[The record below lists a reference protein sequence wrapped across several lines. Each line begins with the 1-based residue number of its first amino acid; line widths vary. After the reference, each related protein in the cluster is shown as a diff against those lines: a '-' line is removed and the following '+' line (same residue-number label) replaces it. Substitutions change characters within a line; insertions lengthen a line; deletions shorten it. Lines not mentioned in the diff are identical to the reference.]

1 MDSIAGQLAHRS
13 GMVVFKPSD
22 VPTYYNSTLGSG
34 QPEPQPNLG
43 MTNQAFSKP
52 YQELSQNAAEPNDDF
67 DNIPWLR
74 GAGSQTNNNN
84 NNNNNNNQHTATQ
97 AVEQPK
103 QQGQQ
108 SQQSQQAEQPMPS
121 FKVTDFSI
129 FDDVVTRDG
138 LRSTVHDLVKSGSVN
153 FFKGVDE
160 GTMQAL
166 VGGDMSKL
174 ASVLNVVIAN
184 AVGEALTGSMSV
196 LGSQMPGLLSKTFK
210 DFTDFDK
217 TSKVSRAVTVKDP
230 FETAVKQQLTSQY
243 LAAYPNADVSE
254 VKMNVESAYK
264 LYQAKL
270 VKANTV
276 VKADTRPAMTNVDI
290 DNLFI

>member
-1 MDSIAGQLAHRS
+1 MDSIAGQLAHRA
-13 GMVVFKPSD
+13 GMSVFKPSD
-22 VPTYYNSTLGSG
+22 VPAYFNQTLSSG

-43 MTNQAFSKP
+43 MSTQDFSKA
-52 YQELSQNAAEPNDDF
+52 YQELSQNATEPDSDF
-67 DNIPWLR
+67 DNISWLR
-74 GAGSQTNNNN
+74 GAGSQTNNG
-84 NNNNNNNQHTATQ
+84 QQ
-97 AVEQPK
+97 AVPVGQPN

-108 SQQSQQAEQPMPS
+108 NQQNQQSQQAEQPMPS
-121 FKVTDFSI
+121 FRVNDFNV

-138 LRSTVHDLVKSGSVN
+138 LRNTVHDLVKSGSVN

-174 ASVLNVVIAN
+174 APVLNVVIAN
-184 AVGEALTGSMSV
+184 AVGEALTGSISV

-264 LYQAKL
+264 MYQAKL
-270 VKANTV
+270 VKAGTV
-276 VKADTRPAMTNVDI
+276 VKADTRSAMTNTDI
-290 DNLFI
+290 DNLFK

>member
-13 GMVVFKPSD
+13 GMAVFKTSD
-22 VPTYYNSTLGSG
+22 VPAYYNQALGSG
-34 QPEPQPNLG
+34 QSDPQPNLG
-43 MTNQAFSKP
+43 LSEQAHNKP
-52 YQELSQNAAEPNDDF
+52 YQDTYQNTVESGNDF
-67 DNIPWLR
+67 DSIPWLR
-74 GAGSQTNNNN
+74 GAGAQTNNSQQATTQSVGQTD
-84 NNNNNNNQHTATQ
+84 QH
-97 AVEQPK
+97 
-103 QQGQQ
+103 GQQ
-108 SQQSQQAEQPMPS
+108 SQPMPS
-121 FKVTDFSI
+121 FKVNDFNI
-129 FDDVVTRDG
+129 FDDTVTRDN

-166 VGGDMSKL
+166 MGGDMSKL
-174 ASVLNVVIAN
+174 APVLNVVIAN
-184 AVGEALTGSMSV
+184 AVGEALTGSISV

-254 VKMNVESAYK
+254 VKTNVESAYK
-264 LYQAKL
+264 MYQAKL
-270 VKANTV
+270 VKAGTV
-276 VKADTRPAMTNVDI
+276 VKADTRSAMTNTDI
-290 DNLFI
+290 DNLFK

>member
-13 GMVVFKPSD
+13 GMAVFKTSD
-22 VPTYYNSTLGSG
+22 VPAYYNQALGSG
-34 QPEPQPNLG
+34 QSDPQPNLG
-43 MTNQAFSKP
+43 LSEQAHNKP
-52 YQELSQNAAEPNDDF
+52 YQDTYQNTVESGNDF
-67 DNIPWLR
+67 DSIPWLR
-74 GAGSQTNNNN
+74 GAGAQTNNSQQATTQSVGQTD
-84 NNNNNNNQHTATQ
+84 QH
-97 AVEQPK
+97 
-103 QQGQQ
+103 GQQ
-108 SQQSQQAEQPMPS
+108 SQQSQQTEQPMPS
-121 FKVTDFSI
+121 FKVNDFNI
-129 FDDVVTRDG
+129 FDDTVTRDN

-160 GTMQAL
+160 SVMQAL
-166 VGGDMSKL
+166 MGGDMSKL
-174 ASVLNVVIAN
+174 APVLNVVIAN
-184 AVGEALTGSMSV
+184 AVGEALTGSISV

-264 LYQAKL
+264 MYQAKL
-270 VKANTV
+270 VKAGTV
-276 VKADTRPAMTNVDI
+276 VKADTRSAMTNTDI
-290 DNLFI
+290 DNLFK

>member
-13 GMVVFKPSD
+13 GMAVFKPSD
-22 VPTYYNSTLGSG
+22 VPAYYNQALGSG
-34 QPEPQPNLG
+34 QPDPQPNLG
-43 MTNQAFSKP
+43 LSEQAHNKP
-52 YQELSQNAAEPNDDF
+52 YQDTYQNTVESGNDF
-67 DNIPWLR
+67 DSIPWLR
-74 GAGSQTNNNN
+74 GAGAQTNNS
-84 NNNNNNNQHTATQ
+84 QQAATQ
-97 AVEQPK
+97 SVGQTD
-103 QQGQQ
+103 QHGQQ
-108 SQQSQQAEQPMPS
+108 SQQSQQTEQPMPS
-121 FKVTDFSI
+121 FKVNDFNI
-129 FDDVVTRDG
+129 FDDTVTRDN

-160 GTMQAL
+160 SAMQAL

-174 ASVLNVVIAN
+174 APVLNVVIAN
-184 AVGEALTGSMSV
+184 AVGEALTGSISV

-264 LYQAKL
+264 MYQAKL
-270 VKANTV
+270 VKSGTT
-276 VKADTRPAMTNVDI
+276 VKADTRPAMTNTDI
-290 DNLFI
+290 DNLFK

>member
-13 GMVVFKPSD
+13 GMAVFKPSD
-22 VPTYYNSTLGSG
+22 VPAYYNQALGSG
-34 QPEPQPNLG
+34 QSDPQPNLG
-43 MTNQAFSKP
+43 LSDQAHNKA
-52 YQELSQNAAEPNDDF
+52 YQDTYQNPVESGNDF
-67 DNIPWLR
+67 DSIPWLR
-74 GAGSQTNNNN
+74 GAGAQTNNG
-84 NNNNNNNQHTATQ
+84 QQVTVHSVGQTD
-97 AVEQPK
+97 

-108 SQQSQQAEQPMPS
+108 SQQSQQTEQPMPT
-121 FKVTDFSI
+121 FKVNDFNI
-129 FDDVVTRDG
+129 FDDVVTRDS

-160 GTMQAL
+160 SAMQAL
-166 VGGDMSKL
+166 MGGDMSKL
-174 ASVLNVVIAN
+174 APVLNVVIAN
-184 AVGEALTGSMSV
+184 AVGEALTGSISV

-254 VKMNVESAYK
+254 VKTNVESAYK

-270 VKANTV
+270 IKAGTV
-276 VKADTRPAMTNVDI
+276 VKADTRSAMTNTDI
-290 DNLFI
+290 DNLFK

>member
-1 MDSIAGQLAHRS
+1 MDSIAGQLAHRA
-13 GMVVFKPSD
+13 GMSVFKPSD
-22 VPTYYNSTLGSG
+22 VPAYFNQTLSSG

-43 MTNQAFSKP
+43 MSTQDFSKS
-52 YQELSQNAAEPNDDF
+52 YQELSQNATEPDSDF
-67 DNIPWLR
+67 DNISWLR
-74 GAGSQTNNNN
+74 GAGSQTNNG
-84 NNNNNNNQHTATQ
+84 QQ
-97 AVEQPK
+97 AVPVGQPN

-108 SQQSQQAEQPMPS
+108 NQQNQQSQQAEQPMPS
-121 FKVTDFSI
+121 FRVNDFNV

-138 LRSTVHDLVKSGSVN
+138 LRNTVHDLVKSGSVN

-174 ASVLNVVIAN
+174 APVLNVVIAN
-184 AVGEALTGSMSV
+184 AVGEALTGSISV

-264 LYQAKL
+264 MYQAKL
-270 VKANTV
+270 VKAGTV
-276 VKADTRPAMTNVDI
+276 VKADARSAMTNTDI
-290 DNLFI
+290 DNLFK

>member
-13 GMVVFKPSD
+13 GMTVFKPSD
-22 VPTYYNSTLGSG
+22 VPAHYNQVLSSG

-43 MTNQAFSKP
+43 MSTQDFSKS
-52 YQELSQNAAEPNDDF
+52 YQETYQNTAEPNNDF
-67 DNIPWLR
+67 DSISWLR
-74 GAGSQTNNNN
+74 GAGSQTNNG
-84 NNNNNNNQHTATQ
+84 QQ
-97 AVEQPK
+97 AAPHAVGQSN

-108 SQQSQQAEQPMPS
+108 NQQNQQGQQAEQPMPP
-121 FKVTDFSI
+121 FKVSDFNI
-129 FDDVVTRDG
+129 FDDVVTRDS

-153 FFKGVDE
+153 FFKGVDDA
-160 GTMQAL
+160 TMQAL
-166 VGGDMSKL
+166 AGGDMTKL
-174 ASVLNVVIAN
+174 APVLNVVIAN
-184 AVGEALTGSMSV
+184 AVGEALTGSISV
-196 LGSQMPGLLSKTFK
+196 LGSRMPELLSKTFK

-230 FETAVKQQLTSQY
+230 FETAVKQQLTTQY

-270 VKANTV
+270 VKAGTV
-276 VKADTRPAMTNVDI
+276 VKTDTRTAMTNMDI
-290 DNLFI
+290 DNLFK

>member
-1 MDSIAGQLAHRS
+1 MDSIAGQLAHRA
-13 GMVVFKPSD
+13 GMSVFKPSD
-22 VPTYYNSTLGSG
+22 VPAYFNQTLSSG

-43 MTNQAFSKP
+43 MSTQDFSKS
-52 YQELSQNAAEPNDDF
+52 YQELSQNAIEPDSDF
-67 DNIPWLR
+67 DNISWLR
-74 GAGSQTNNNN
+74 GAGSQTNNG
-84 NNNNNNNQHTATQ
+84 QQ
-97 AVEQPK
+97 AVPVGQPN

-108 SQQSQQAEQPMPS
+108 NQQNQQSQQAEQPMPS
-121 FKVTDFSI
+121 FRVNDFNV

-138 LRSTVHDLVKSGSVN
+138 LRNTVHDLVKSGSVN

-174 ASVLNVVIAN
+174 APVLNVVIAN
-184 AVGEALTGSMSV
+184 AVGEALTGSISV

-264 LYQAKL
+264 MYQAKL
-270 VKANTV
+270 VKAGTV
-276 VKADTRPAMTNVDI
+276 VKADTRSAMTNTDI
-290 DNLFI
+290 DNLFK

>member
-22 VPTYYNSTLGSG
+22 VPAYYNQTLGN
-34 QPEPQPNLG
+34 QPEPKPNLG
-43 MTNQAFSKP
+43 LSAQDHNKP
-52 YQELSQNAAEPNDDF
+52 YQDYPQNTAETDNDF
-67 DNIPWLR
+67 DSISWLR
-74 GAGSQTNNNN
+74 GAGSQTNNV
-84 NNNNNNNQHTATQ
+84 QQAAPQTAG
-97 AVEQPK
+97 QPN

-108 SQQSQQAEQPMPS
+108 SQQTEQPMPT
-121 FKVTDFSI
+121 FKVNDFNI
-129 FDDVVTRDG
+129 FDDVVTRDS

-166 VGGDMSKL
+166 MGGDMSKL
-174 ASVLNVVIAN
+174 APVLNVVIAN
-184 AVGEALTGSMSV
+184 AVGEALTGSISV

-243 LAAYPNADVSE
+243 LAAFPNADVSD
-254 VKMNVESAYK
+254 VKTNVESAYK

-270 VKANTV
+270 VKAGTV
-276 VKADTRPAMTNVDI
+276 VKADTRTAMTNTDI
-290 DNLFI
+290 DNLFK

>member
-13 GMVVFKPSD
+13 GMAVFKTSD
-22 VPTYYNSTLGSG
+22 VPAYYNQTLSD
-34 QPEPQPNLG
+34 QPEPKPNLG
-43 MTNQAFSKP
+43 LSTQDSQKT
-52 YQELSQNAAEPNDDF
+52 YQDLSQNSDEYSNDF
-67 DNIPWLR
+67 DSISWLR
-74 GAGSQTNNNN
+74 SAGSQTNS
-84 NNNNNNNQHTATQ
+84 NQQTVPQSTG
-97 AVEQPK
+97 QPS
-103 QQGQQ
+103 QHGQQ
-108 SQQSQQAEQPMPS
+108 SQQSLQTEQPMPS
-121 FKVTDFSI
+121 FKVNDFNI
-129 FDDVVTRDG
+129 FDDVVTRDS

-174 ASVLNVVIAN
+174 APVLNVVIAN
-184 AVGEALTGSMSV
+184 AVGEALTGSISV

-254 VKMNVESAYK
+254 VKTNVESAYK

-270 VKANTV
+270 IKAGTV
-276 VKADTRPAMTNVDI
+276 VKADNRTAMTNTDI
-290 DNLFI
+290 DNLFK

>member
-1 MDSIAGQLAHRS
+1 MDSIAGQLAHRA
-13 GMVVFKPSD
+13 GMAVFKPSD
-22 VPTYYNSTLGSG
+22 VPAYYSQTLSGS

-43 MTNQAFSKP
+43 MSTQAPNKA
-52 YQELSQNAAEPNDDF
+52 YQELSQNAAEPDNDF
-67 DNIPWLR
+67 DNISWLR
-74 GAGSQTNNNN
+74 GAGSQTNNG
-84 NNNNNNNQHTATQ
+84 QQTAPLV
-97 AVEQPK
+97 AGQPN

-108 SQQSQQAEQPMPS
+108 NQQNQQSQQAEQPMPS
-121 FKVTDFSI
+121 FKVNDFSI

-138 LRSTVHDLVKSGSVN
+138 LRNTIHDLVKSGSVN

-174 ASVLNVVIAN
+174 APVLNVVIAN
-184 AVGEALTGSMSV
+184 AVGEALTGSISV

-254 VKMNVESAYK
+254 VKTNVESAYK

-270 VKANTV
+270 IKAGTV
-276 VKADTRPAMTNVDI
+276 VKADTKPAMSHADI
-290 DNLFI
+290 ENLFK

>member
-1 MDSIAGQLAHRS
+1 MDSIAGQLAHRA
-13 GMVVFKPSD
+13 GMSVFKPSD
-22 VPTYYNSTLGSG
+22 VPAYYNQTLSSG

-43 MTNQAFSKP
+43 MSTQDFSKS
-52 YQELSQNAAEPNDDF
+52 YQDLSQNATEPDSDF
-67 DNIPWLR
+67 DNISWLR
-74 GAGSQTNNNN
+74 GAGSQTNNG
-84 NNNNNNNQHTATQ
+84 QQT
-97 AVEQPK
+97 VPVGQPN
-103 QQGQQ
+103 QQGQQNQQNQQ
-108 SQQSQQAEQPMPS
+108 SQQSEQPMPP
-121 FKVTDFSI
+121 FKVNDFNI
-129 FDDVVTRDG
+129 FDDVVTRDS

-153 FFKGVDE
+153 FFKGVDD

-166 VGGDMSKL
+166 IGGDMSKL
-174 ASVLNVVIAN
+174 APVLNVVIAN
-184 AVGEALTGSMSV
+184 AVGEALTGSISV

-270 VKANTV
+270 VKAGTV
-276 VKADTRPAMTNVDI
+276 VKADTRSAMTNTDI
-290 DNLFI
+290 DNLFK

>member
-13 GMVVFKPSD
+13 GMAVFKTSD
-22 VPTYYNSTLGSG
+22 VPAYYNQTLDN
-34 QPEPQPNLG
+34 QPEPKPNLG
-43 MTNQAFSKP
+43 LSTQDHNKS
-52 YQELSQNAAEPNDDF
+52 YQDLPQNTAETDNDF
-67 DNIPWLR
+67 DSISWLR
-74 GAGSQTNNNN
+74 GAGSQASNSQQSAPQVNG
-84 NNNNNNNQHTATQ
+84 
-97 AVEQPK
+97 QPD
-103 QQGQQ
+103 QQGQFN
-108 SQQSQQAEQPMPS
+108 QQSQQAEQPMPS
-121 FKVTDFSI
+121 FKVNDFNI
-129 FDDVVTRDG
+129 FDDVVTRDS

-166 VGGDMSKL
+166 MGGDMSKL
-174 ASVLNVVIAN
+174 APVLNVVIAN
-184 AVGEALTGSMSV
+184 AVGEALTGSISV

-243 LAAYPNADVSE
+243 LAAFPNADVGE

-264 LYQAKL
+264 MYQAKL
-270 VKANTV
+270 VKAGTV
-276 VKADTRPAMTNVDI
+276 VKADTRSAMTNTDI
-290 DNLFI
+290 DNLFK

>member
-1 MDSIAGQLAHRS
+1 MDSIAGQLAHRA
-13 GMVVFKPSD
+13 GMSVFKPSD
-22 VPTYYNSTLGSG
+22 VPAYFNQTLSSG

-43 MTNQAFSKP
+43 MSTQDFSKS
-52 YQELSQNAAEPNDDF
+52 YQELSQNATEPDSDF
-67 DNIPWLR
+67 DNISWLR
-74 GAGSQTNNNN
+74 GAGSQTNNG
-84 NNNNNNNQHTATQ
+84 QQ
-97 AVEQPK
+97 AVPVGQPN

-108 SQQSQQAEQPMPS
+108 NQQNQQSQQAEQPMPS
-121 FKVTDFSI
+121 FRVNDFNV

-138 LRSTVHDLVKSGSVN
+138 LRNTVHDLVKSGSVN

-174 ASVLNVVIAN
+174 APVLNVVIAN
-184 AVGEALTGSMSV
+184 AVGEALTGSISV

-243 LAAYPNADVSE
+243 LSAYPNADVSE

-264 LYQAKL
+264 MYQAKL
-270 VKANTV
+270 VKAGTV
-276 VKADTRPAMTNVDI
+276 VKADTRSAMTNTDI
-290 DNLFI
+290 DNLFK

>member
-1 MDSIAGQLAHRS
+1 MDSIAGQLAHRA
-13 GMVVFKPSD
+13 GMAVFKPSD
-22 VPTYYNSTLGSG
+22 VPAYYSQMLSGS

-43 MTNQAFSKP
+43 MSTQAPNKA
-52 YQELSQNAAEPNDDF
+52 YQELSQNAAEPDNDF
-67 DNIPWLR
+67 DNISWLR
-74 GAGSQTNNNN
+74 GAGSQTNNG
-84 NNNNNNNQHTATQ
+84 QQTAPLV
-97 AVEQPK
+97 AGQPN

-108 SQQSQQAEQPMPS
+108 NQQNQQSQQAEQPMPS
-121 FKVTDFSI
+121 FKVNDFSI

-138 LRSTVHDLVKSGSVN
+138 LRNTIHDLVKSGSVN

-174 ASVLNVVIAN
+174 VPVLNVVIAN
-184 AVGEALTGSMSV
+184 AVGEALTGSISV

-254 VKMNVESAYK
+254 VKTNVESAYK

-270 VKANTV
+270 IKAGTV
-276 VKADTRPAMTNVDI
+276 VKADTKPAMSHADI
-290 DNLFI
+290 ENLFK

>member
-13 GMVVFKPSD
+13 GMAVFKPSD
-22 VPTYYNSTLGSG
+22 VPAYYTQMGSSG

-52 YQELSQNAAEPNDDF
+52 YQELSQNAAESSDDF
-67 DNIPWLR
+67 DNISWLR

-84 NNNNNNNQHTATQ
+84 NNQHTVTQ

-160 GTMQAL
+160 DTMQAL

>member
-13 GMVVFKPSD
+13 GMAVFKTSD
-22 VPTYYNSTLGSG
+22 VPAYYNQTLGN
-34 QPEPQPNLG
+34 QPEPKPNLG
-43 MTNQAFSKP
+43 LSTQDHNKS
-52 YQELSQNAAEPNDDF
+52 YQDLSQNTAESDNDF
-67 DNIPWLR
+67 DSISWLR
-74 GAGSQTNNNN
+74 VAGSQANTG
-84 NNNNNNNQHTATQ
+84 QQ
-97 AVEQPK
+97 AAPQSTGQPN

-108 SQQSQQAEQPMPS
+108 SQQTEQPMPT
-121 FKVTDFSI
+121 FKVNDFNI
-129 FDDVVTRDG
+129 FDDVVTRDS

-166 VGGDMSKL
+166 MGGDMSKL
-174 ASVLNVVIAN
+174 APVLNVVIAN
-184 AVGEALTGSMSV
+184 AVGEALTGSISV

-243 LAAYPNADVSE
+243 LAAFPNADVSE
-254 VKMNVESAYK
+254 VKTNVESAYK

-270 VKANTV
+270 IKAGTV
-276 VKADTRPAMTNVDI
+276 VKADTRTAMTNTDI
-290 DNLFI
+290 DNLFK

>member
-13 GMVVFKPSD
+13 GMAVFKPSD
-22 VPTYYNSTLGSG
+22 VPAYYSQTLGN
-34 QPEPQPNLG
+34 QPEPKPNLG
-43 MTNQAFSKP
+43 LSTQDHNKS
-52 YQELSQNAAEPNDDF
+52 YQDLPQNTAETDNDF
-67 DNIPWLR
+67 DSISWLR
-74 GAGSQTNNNN
+74 GAGSQASNSQQSAPQVNG
-84 NNNNNNNQHTATQ
+84 
-97 AVEQPK
+97 QPD
-103 QQGQQ
+103 QQGQFN
-108 SQQSQQAEQPMPS
+108 QQSPQTEQPMPS
-121 FKVTDFSI
+121 FKVNDFNI
-129 FDDVVTRDG
+129 FDDVVTRDS

-166 VGGDMSKL
+166 MGGDMSKL
-174 ASVLNVVIAN
+174 APVLNVVIAN
-184 AVGEALTGSMSV
+184 AVGEALTGSISV

-243 LAAYPNADVSE
+243 LAAFPNADVGE

-264 LYQAKL
+264 MYQAKL
-270 VKANTV
+270 VKAGTV
-276 VKADTRPAMTNVDI
+276 VKADTRSAMTNTDI
-290 DNLFI
+290 DNLFK

>member
-1 MDSIAGQLAHRS
+1 MDSIAGQLAHRA
-13 GMVVFKPSD
+13 GMSVFKPSD
-22 VPTYYNSTLGSG
+22 VPAYFNQTLSSG

-43 MTNQAFSKP
+43 MSTQDFSKS
-52 YQELSQNAAEPNDDF
+52 YQELSQNAIEPDSDF
-67 DNIPWLR
+67 DNISWLR
-74 GAGSQTNNNN
+74 GAGSQTNNG
-84 NNNNNNNQHTATQ
+84 QQ
-97 AVEQPK
+97 AVPVGQPN

-108 SQQSQQAEQPMPS
+108 NQQNQQSQQAEQPMPS
-121 FKVTDFSI
+121 FKVNDFNV

-138 LRSTVHDLVKSGSVN
+138 LRNTVHDLVKSGSVN

-174 ASVLNVVIAN
+174 APVLNVVIAN
-184 AVGEALTGSMSV
+184 AVGEALTGSISV

-264 LYQAKL
+264 MYQAKL
-270 VKANTV
+270 VKAGTV
-276 VKADTRPAMTNVDI
+276 VKADTRSAMTNTDI
-290 DNLFI
+290 DNLFK

>member
-1 MDSIAGQLAHRS
+1 MDSIAGQLAHRA
-13 GMVVFKPSD
+13 GMAVFKPSD
-22 VPTYYNSTLGSG
+22 VPAYYSQTLSGS

-43 MTNQAFSKP
+43 MSTQAPNKA
-52 YQELSQNAAEPNDDF
+52 YQELSQNAAEPDNDF
-67 DNIPWLR
+67 DNISWLR
-74 GAGSQTNNNN
+74 GAGSQTNNG
-84 NNNNNNNQHTATQ
+84 QQTAPLV
-97 AVEQPK
+97 AGQPN

-108 SQQSQQAEQPMPS
+108 NQQNQQSQQAEQPMPS
-121 FKVTDFSI
+121 FKVNDFSI

-138 LRSTVHDLVKSGSVN
+138 LRNTVHDLVKSGSVN

-174 ASVLNVVIAN
+174 VPVLNVVIAN
-184 AVGEALTGSMSV
+184 AVGEALTGSISV

-270 VKANTV
+270 VKAGTV
-276 VKADTRPAMTNVDI
+276 VKADTKPAMTNVDI